1 MEFAGEFETHIT
13 VRLSSES
20 ELAALQDWSVRQ
32 AFKCTHIVLER
43 GRHVSQPMLSRRG
56 TGVLTSEIAS
66 ATVASMQLQ
75 SAGFQV
81 VRVKIEGSPEN
92 DDVPLAD
99 SDAALQPPDRYFE
112 HHLKL
117 RLKSG
122 VNTDALLE
130 LVQTHSAHLSRNAL
144 RKKSDGYEE
153 RFVTQR
159 CYRVGRGYAR
169 KALEALIEDL
179 QVATYSIVDVEA
191 EYVVYDSDLTLDA
204 GWLESEVPG

>member
-13 VRLSSES
+13 VRLSTES
-20 ELAALQDWSVRQ
+20 ELAVLQEWCVRQ

-43 GRHVSQPMLSRRG
+43 GRHASQPMLSRRG
-56 TGVLTSEIAS
+56 FGVLTRELATATAAS
-66 ATVASMQLQ
+66 KQLQ
-75 SAGFQV
+75 SDGFQV
-81 VRVKIEGSPEN
+81 ARTKIEGSPEN
-92 DDVPLAD
+92 DDVPVSD

-117 RLKSG
+117 QLRSG
-122 VNTDALLE
+122 ANTDALLE
-130 LVQTHSAHLSRNAL
+130 LVQKHSAHLSRNAL
-144 RKKSDGYEE
+144 RMRSDGYEE

-159 CYRVGRGYAR
+159 CYRVGRGCAR
-169 KALEALIEDL
+169 KALQALIEDL